1 MLKAK
6 MLLLLS
12 LVALLS
18 MAACAEVQT
27 EVIDGITWQY
37 EVVDGEVVL
46 QGFSVDKGMDVTQLT
61 LPMRLGGNPVRCVDG
76 FSCSGV
82 AFLTVPETVTHVK
95 SFFKTGKKLKSIIFQ
110 GNAPSFDE
118 GWCSEGL
125 LDEFVFTVNEEAE
138 GWGTV
143 PGTFMGYPVV
153 SLFYDET
160 LTVVFD
166 PPDGTDVGSGVG
178 VSLAQDPSIATN
190 KLTVVLHYSL
200 DGTEPS
206 TNSPVYNAPLN
217 LQESTTIKARL
228 YLYTKGDLS
237 GYGPVCSATY
247 TAPQPDGG
255 PYTDTVD
262 DRTWTFRVANRKA
275 YILRA
280 SHETPAVPVETDGA
294 LTLPATLGGRPVAG
308 IDVSAFERCR
318 YLRSVTF
325 PATLESIASFAFKDC
340 LRLTNLVYQGAS
352 PTIDLAAFDGAPVPG
367 YGVKPSPTTNAVP
380 VAVDVQG
387 DVVNVPDSWLEELEL
402 RFGEGT
408 TNAFFAAYGTVL
420 SNALLKASGKHDLNG
435 NPLYVWQDWVA
446 GTNPV
451 DRDDVLTAWIDMTA
465 EGPVITWTPVLPAA
479 EAALRVYAVWGAKKL
494 GADAVWQDVTALTPA
509 ERKAQGWRF
518 FHVTVRMKA
527 E

>member
-1 MLKAK
+1 MLKAR
-6 MLLLLS
+6 MLLLS
-12 LVALLS
+12 LAGLLFLS
-18 MAACAEVQT
+18 ACAET
-27 EVIDGITWQY
+27 ENVGGITWQY
-37 EVVDGEVVL
+37 EVDDGEVVL
-46 QGFSVDKGMDVTQLT
+46 RGFFAEQDVVELT
-61 LPMRLGGNPVRCVDG
+61 LPAQLGGSPVRQVDG
-76 FSCSGV
+76 LSCSGV
-82 AFLTVPETVTHVK
+82 EFIIVPETVTRIK
-95 SFFKTGKKLKSIIFQ
+95 SLFKTGKKLKSIYFQ
-110 GNAPSFDE
+110 GDAPVFDE

-125 LDEFVFTVNEEAE
+125 PDNFVFTVNEEAE

-143 PGTFMGYPVV
+143 PGTFLDHPVV
-153 SLFYDET
+153 SVFYDET

-166 PPDGTDVGSGVG
+166 PPDGTDVGSGVD
-178 VSLAQDPSIATN
+178 VSLSQAPTVKTN
-190 KLTVVLHYSL
+190 KLTVALHYSL
-200 DGTEPS
+200 DGTDPS
-206 TNSPVYNAPLN
+206 TNSPMYRAPLN
-217 LQESTTIKARL
+217 LQDPTTIKARL
-228 YLYTKGDLS
+228 YLYTKGDLC
-237 GYGPVCSATY
+237 GYGPICSATY
-247 TAPQPDGG
+247 TAPRSDGG
-255 PYTDTVD
+255 PYTEAVGW
-262 DRTWTFRVANRKA
+262 RTWTFRVENRKA

-280 SHETPAVPVETDGA
+280 SHEAPAVPVETDGA

-308 IDVSAFERCR
+308 VDVSAFERCR
-318 YLRSVTF
+318 FLRSVTF

-352 PTIDLAAFDGAPVPG
+352 PAIDLAAFDGAPVPG

-420 SNALLKASGKHDLNG
+420 SNALLKTSGKHDLNG

-451 DRDDVLTAWIDMTA
+451 DLNDVLTAWIDMTA
-465 EGPVITWTPVLPAA
+465 EGPVITWTPVLDEA

-494 GADAVWQDVTALTPA
+494 GADAVWRDVTALTPA
-509 ERKAQGWRF
+509 ERKAQGLRF

-527 E
+527 K